1 MSLLIEIRNLL
12 SRKKH
17 PVIVDISTEQVQE
30 PSKDGLTAEPQ
41 VITDDDPSSATAS
54 GSSVPDATTAKPTKS
69 WAALGTKRSAEEVVV
84 LLRDIAERIGSQ
96 TDQVRHI
103 AELGEQIPRGL
114 ESLGNL
120 NRHSVQLLEL
130 STDQAEN
137 TKSQFSNLNT
147 TLSQIRSSG
156 EHHTEVLGLIQ
167 QHADTNA
174 RTAREFIE
182 GMENLNRNLVE
193 ISEGVR
199 TAIDSISALDR
210 SGEDAQTKLGDFI
223 SKTHNWTIIAIS
235 ASALASIL
243 AIAVAII
250 ALFRNTGG

>member
-12 SRKKH
+12 SRKKP
-17 PVIVDISTEQVQE
+17 PVVVDLSVAQVQE
-30 PSKDGLTAEPQ
+30 PVKSDIVAEPQ
-41 VITDDDPSSATAS
+41 VINDDDPSLATAS
-54 GSSVPDATTAKPTKS
+54 GTSTPDAKPTKS
-69 WAALGTKRSAEEVVV
+69 RTALGMKRSADEVVI
-84 LLRDIAERIGSQ
+84 LLRDIAERTGSQ
-96 TDQVRHI
+96 T
-103 AELGEQIPRGL
+103 EQIRNLVELSDQLPRGI

-137 TKSQFSNLNT
+137 TKSQFSTLNAS
-147 TLSQIRSSG
+147 LSQIRVSS
-156 EHHTEVLGLIQ
+156 EHQTEVLGLIQ

-174 RTAREFIE
+174 RTAREFAE
-182 GMENLNRNLVE
+182 GIENLNRNLVE

-199 TAIDSISALDR
+199 NAIDSISALDR
-210 SGEDAQTKLGDFI
+210 SGEDAQTRLGDFI

-250 ALFRNTGG
+250 ALFKNTGG

>member
-17 PVIVDISTEQVQE
+17 PVIVDISAEQVQE
-30 PSKDGLTAEPQ
+30 ASKDGLTAEPQ

-54 GSSVPDATTAKPTKS
+54 GSSVPDAKPTKS
-69 WAALGTKRSAEEVVV
+69 WAALGTKRSADEVVV

-96 TDQVRHI
+96 TEQVRHI
-103 AELGEQIPRGL
+103 AELRDQIPSGL

-199 TAIDSISALDR
+199 TAIDNISALDR
-210 SGEDAQTKLGDFI
+210 SGEDAQTKLGEFI

-250 ALFRNTGG
+250 ALFSNTGG

>member
-41 VITDDDPSSATAS
+41 VITDDDPSSATSS
-54 GSSVPDATTAKPTKS
+54 GTSVPDTAKPSKS
-69 WAALGTKRSAEEVVV
+69 WTAIGSKRSAEEVVV

-96 TDQVRHI
+96 TEQVRLI
-103 AELGEQIPRGL
+103 AELGDQIPRGL

-137 TKSQFSNLNT
+137 TKSQFSTLNT
-147 TLSQIRSSG
+147 SLNQIRSSS
-156 EHHTEVLGLIQ
+156 EHQTEVLGLIQ
-167 QHADTNA
+167 QHTDTNA
-174 RTAREFIE
+174 RAANEFIE

-193 ISEGVR
+193 ISHGVKS
-199 TAIDSISALDR
+199 ALDSISALDR
-210 SGEDAQTKLGDFI
+210 SGEDSQAKLGEFI
-223 SKTHNWTIIAIS
+223 SKTQRWTVLAIS
-235 ASALASIL
+235 ACALASTL
-243 AIAVAII
+243 AIIVAVI
-250 ALFRNTGG
+250 ALIQRTGG